1 MPIYSFENDKGET
14 WDEIMSWDDRGIY
27 LKENPT
33 IKQIITGAPNINKG
47 GTGDR
52 TKPDGGFK
60 DVLSR
65 VAEANPYSPMAD
77 DFGKKD
83 SKSVK
88 LRNTVKDV
96 KKRVGGLMS
105 ESKPDNLKEG
115 GLIENIISC

>member
-14 WDEIMSWDDRGIY
+14 WDEMMSWDDRCIY

-52 TKPDGGFK
+52 TKTDGGFK

-105 ESKPDNLKEG
+105 ESKPDNLK
-115 GLIENIISC
+115 

>member
-1 MPIYSFENDKGET
+1 MPIYSFENEKGEI
-14 WDEIMSWDDRGIY
+14 WDELMSWEHRCEY

-52 TKPDGGFK
+52 TKPSGGFK

-65 VAEANPYSPMAD
+65 VAEANPMSPMAD

-83 SKSVK
+83 AKSVAI
-88 LRNTVKDV
+88 RDTVKKV
-96 KKRVGGLMS
+96 KKRVGSLMGDTP
-105 ESKPDNLKEG
+105 KHLK
-115 GLIENIISC
+115 